1 MMFLKACPKCRGDL
15 LLRGDVYGSYVTCL
29 QCGFLKD
36 VENGQKHVAAEK
48 KFVGES
54 KAA

>member
-29 QCGFLKD
+29 QCGFMKD
-36 VENGQKHVAAEK
+36 VENWQKHMAAETK
-48 KFVGES
+48 SAVELET
-54 KAA
+54 A